1 MATNQQSTIWER
13 NEFLEASEEFRLIRT
28 IQEQIVPKEA
38 EKRVKAANGKAGK
51 YYVYGRPKAGN
62 LIVAKDEEGFN
73 TIVDKVLIGTF
84 DTEEEARA
92 FQNALNRKL
101 AEQNG

>member
-1 MATNQQSTIWER
+1 M
-13 NEFLEASEEFRLIRT
+13 
-28 IQEQIVPKEA
+28 
-38 EKRVKAANGKAGK
+38 EKPVNIMCTED
-51 YYVYGRPKAGN
+51 P
-62 LIVAKDEEGFN
+62 KDEEGFN

>member
-1 MATNQQSTIWER
+1 M
-13 NEFLEASEEFRLIRT
+13 
-28 IQEQIVPKEA
+28 
-38 EKRVKAANGKAGK
+38 
-51 YYVYGRPKAGN
+51 YGRPKAGN